1 MIITGLL
8 LKALRG
14 VAAAVTNRYALFQLS
29 RLSPHLLRDMG
40 FDPDDIAAV
49 RNGELRPAEPF
60 RRRLQRRA
68 KADADLRARLS
79 PPARERPEEA
89 RPNPQADPVCLQ
101 TLAPA
106 QDICC

>member
-14 VAAAVTNRYALFQLS
+14 ANAIIANRYALFRLS
-29 RLSPHLLRDMG
+29 RLSPHILRDMG
-40 FDPDDIAAV
+40 FDPDDIAAA

-68 KADADLRARLS
+68 KADAELQALLS
-79 PPARERPEEA
+79 PPARERPEDIL
-89 RPNPQADPVCLQ
+89 PNKQADPVCLP

-106 QDICC
+106 QDACC